1 MKYCELNKYG
11 TYNHVYFVI
20 VDEKQQKTQNSF
32 MIALPKRKYTLEEYF
47 EIERNSEE
55 KFEFWDGNVW
65 SMAGAS
71 HYHEQ
76 IVVNTGA
83 HLRELLRGQ
92 NCSIFYSNLKIK
104 VLSYAPYRYADLS
117 VYQDKGIFEAM
128 GRMKVLTNPQM
139 LIEVLSP
146 STEAFDR
153 GDKFTYYKSIE
164 SFTEYLLIAVNRPHV
179 TQFVKQNENEW
190 IQRESAGLEDRIFS
204 PTFNVEI
211 LLSEIYLDVEFP
223 EPSQNLFLVDR

>member
-1 MKYCELNKYG
+1 MLNVCVINRKR
-11 TYNHVYFVI
+11 YFVI
-20 VDEKQQKTQNSF
+20 VDEKRQKTQNSF
-32 MIALPKRKYTLEEYF
+32 MTALPKHKHTLEEYF

-55 KFEFWDGNVW
+55 KFEFWDGNVR
-65 SMAGAS
+65 SIAGAS
-71 HYHEQ
+71 PEHER
-76 IVVNTGA
+76 IVVNVGG
-83 HLRELLRGQ
+83 HLREIFRGRG
-92 NCSIFYSNLKIK
+92 CSVFGSNLKVK
-104 VLSYAPYRYADLS
+104 VPVYNPYRYPDLS
-117 VYQDKGIFEAM
+117 VYCGEGIYETM
-128 GRMKVLTNPQM
+128 GGMEVLTNPQM

-164 SFTEYLLIAVNRPHV
+164 SFTEYLLISTNRPHV

-190 IQRESAGLEDRIFS
+190 IQRESLGLDGRIFS

>member
-1 MKYCELNKYG
+1 M
-11 TYNHVYFVI
+11 T
-20 VDEKQQKTQNSF
+20 
-32 MIALPKRKYTLEEYF
+32 ALPKQKYTLEEYF

-71 HYHEQ
+71 PEHER
-76 IVVNTGA
+76 IVSNA
-83 HLRELLRGQ
+83 IFHLRTILGR
-92 NCSIFYSNLKIK
+92 NCSVFGSNLKVK
-104 VLSYAPYRYADLS
+104 VPVYSPYRYPDLS
-117 VYQDKGIFEAM
+117 VYCGQGIYEKQGNM
-128 GRMKVLTNPQM
+128 DVLTNPQM

-164 SFTEYLLIAVNRPHV
+164 SFTEYLLISTNRAHV

-190 IQRESAGLEDRIFS
+190 IQRESAGLEDKIFS
-204 PTFNVEI
+204 PMFNVEI

-223 EPSQNLFLVDR
+223 EPPQNLFLVDR